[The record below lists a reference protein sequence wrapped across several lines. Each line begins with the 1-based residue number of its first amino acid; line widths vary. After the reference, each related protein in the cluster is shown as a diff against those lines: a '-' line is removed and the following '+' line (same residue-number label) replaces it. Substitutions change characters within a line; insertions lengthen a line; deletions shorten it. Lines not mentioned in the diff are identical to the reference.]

1 VHFIAALLSL
11 ALSVSPTNEDIPVS
25 IVAEVQDPCQA
36 TPGIVQ
42 VDIQIIPA
50 RDLKVDYELRI
61 GLDLLKDAI
70 LKEDVPLDP
79 PTSTWK
85 RGEIIHLRYERALPE
100 ESTLD
105 LEEDLVVLAG
115 FRDPKTGEV
124 HGPRGLPTGSDG
136 LADIAYIPTTLI
148 APDGGAARLDAI
160 MARALELKKSG
171 DGAGAWREL
180 ELGLRTAHDDPTKER
195 FRDQLLELG
204 KYEPAPLTAEEEA
217 IVSGRIGAERARY
230 LRLIA
235 GRLYDSG
242 MLHGALRLLE
252 EAGGELSEA
261 ADADVIGAVDDEQ
274 RVTRRTD
281 DIRERLIDT
290 RSKEE
295 DAEVKRLI
303 ELHGLTAALEAEL
316 EGLIAKDAYPV
327 ALELSRELRKSDDD
341 EVERRAWDRIPELE
355 EAWVAITPRV
365 QQAEVDAALNHPAFP
380 RTEVV
385 ASHCFLF
392 IGPKELVEGI
402 PDDSKLNFDVA
413 YVFLTDLFGRLPN
426 PHGDRV
432 TVYFKELWDF
442 GGGVGGGKII
452 DIGRAD
458 PDPKRPVRV
467 DNGLLYH
474 ELTHCVDD
482 TRPVFGGFTE
492 GLANLGAAYVFEA
505 LDADGDALHS
515 FDNNLKQFREF
526 FLDRD
531 LEYWRI
537 QEYGP
542 SCGFFLHFIETY
554 SKRGKSD
561 HDWCPM
567 RRFFREYRETPN
579 KDGREPQIVRALAHH
594 LIRAFG
600 PAVFDDLV
608 RFGFPLKEA
617 DRDTIAI
624 EALAYTE
631 QDFSAFEERH
641 EEFPNSPLPRDMK
654 EREFLGRR
662 LRGAEQR
669 EYGERELG
677 ILYDYKVIGPFF
689 VKSAD
694 PGACVFE
701 PEYNIDFSKK
711 VRALRSTRDD
721 ITALRWQDIERDSKT
736 ELHDNGWVEFDYDPY
751 GQTNA
756 AIYAFTSVS
765 VEEDTFAICHLR
777 ADDDVTLFVNGDRA
791 GAYRGRGMNGSSA
804 DIRWRGPYG
813 RAPDAIRF
821 GVLLFKGKNEV
832 LVKIK
837 NRYGK
842 AGWLVAFSLPNG
854 APLAFT
860 TDTEQPE
867 ERPEAEEVDW
877 KSLHKIDSRSWRSK
891 TEASVG
897 GFKTRNRALHGSSTD
912 KGVAWRMFTV
922 RPGFPKDSPSNLAW
936 FKEKLTKDMHEAR
949 VELQMSADEKAP
961 KVLITFQGDGGVDGL
976 SGWNLI
982 VLPHGKGEVSARL
995 ERYDRL
1001 VYQTERLSLPEAGE
1015 SRVLTASLA
1024 KERFT
1029 ATLDELVL
1037 FDEVPVNYIPGKSRV
1052 GIATWG
1058 DEPAIERVE
1067 LSRPR

>member
-1 VHFIAALLSL
+1 MHFFATLLSL
-11 ALSVSPTNEDIPVS
+11 ALSVSPGNEDVPVS
-25 IVAEVQDPCQA
+25 ITAEAADPCQT
-36 TPGIVQ
+36 TPGV
-42 VDIQIIPA
+42 VRVNIQIIPE

-61 GLDLLKDAI
+61 GLDLLADSV
-70 LKEDVPLDP
+70 LREDVPLDP

-85 RGEIIHLRYERALPE
+85 RGEIVHLTYERTLPE
-100 ESTLD
+100 ERTVD
-105 LEEDLVVLAG
+105 LKEDIVVLAG

-124 HGPRGLPTGSDG
+124 HSPRGLPTGSDG
-136 LADIAYIPTTLI
+136 LADIAYVPTTLI

-160 MARALELKKSG
+160 MARALELKKDG

-180 ELGLRTAHDDPTKER
+180 EFGLRTAHDDPTKER
-195 FRDQLLELG
+195 FRDRLLELG

-217 IVSGRIGAERARY
+217 IVSGRIGTERARY

-242 MLHGALRLLE
+242 MIHGALRLLE
-252 EAGGELSEA
+252 EAGGALSEA

-274 RVTRRTD
+274 RVTRKTD
-281 DIRERLIDT
+281 DIRDRLIDLRT
-290 RSKEE
+290 KEE

-303 ELHGLTAALEAEL
+303 GLHGFTEALEAEL
-316 EGLIAKDAYPV
+316 EGLVAKGAYPV
-327 ALELSRELRKSDDD
+327 ALELARQLRKSDDD

-355 EAWVAITPRV
+355 EAWVALTPRE

-413 YVFLTDLFGRLPN
+413 YVFLTDLFGRVPN

-452 DIGRAD
+452 DIGKAD

-515 FDNNLKQFREF
+515 FDNNLKQFRDF
-526 FLDRD
+526 FLDRN

-542 SCGFFLHFIETY
+542 SCGFFLHFLETY

-594 LIRAFG
+594 LVRAFG
-600 PAVFDDLV
+600 PAVFDDLM
-608 RFGFPLKEA
+608 RFGFPLEEA

-624 EALAYTE
+624 ESLAYAQE
-631 QDFSAFEERH
+631 DFSAFDDEH
-641 EEFPNSPLPRDMK
+641 DQYPNSPLPRDLK

-662 LRGAEQR
+662 LRGADKR
-669 EYGERELG
+669 EFGLRELG
-677 ILYDYKVIGPFF
+677 IFYDYKVIGPFF

-711 VRALRSTRDD
+711 VRALRATRDAF
-721 ITALRWQDIERDSKT
+721 TALRWQDVERDSKT
-736 ELHDNGWVEFDYDPY
+736 KLNDNGWVEFDYDPY

-756 AIYAFTSVS
+756 AIYALTNVT
-765 VEEDTFAICHLR
+765 VEENIAAICHVR
-777 ADDDVTLFVNGDRA
+777 ADDDVTLFVNGERA
-791 GAYRGRGMNGSSA
+791 GAYRGRGSNGSSQ
-804 DIRWRGPYG
+804 DVRWRGPYG
-813 RAPDAIRF
+813 LAPDAIRF
-821 GVLLFKGKNEV
+821 RVLLYKGKNEV

-842 AGWLVAFSLPNG
+842 AGWLVALSRLNG
-854 APLAFT
+854 APFAFE
-860 TDTEQPE
+860 TDSEQPE
-867 ERPEAEEVDW
+867 PLPEREEVKW
-877 KSLHKIDSRSWRSK
+877 KTLHKIDSRSWRSK
-891 TEASVG
+891 AEVSVG
-897 GFKTRNRALHGSSTD
+897 GFKTRNRALRGSSKD

-949 VELQMSADEKAP
+949 VELQLAADDKAP
-961 KVLITFQGDGGVDGL
+961 KVLITFQGDGGKDGL

-1001 VYQTERLSLPEAGE
+1001 VYQTERMTLPEAGE
-1015 SRVLTASLA
+1015 SRVLTASLVKDHFSA
-1024 KERFT
+1024 
-1029 ATLDELVL
+1029 ALDELVL
-1037 FDEVPVNYIPGKSRV
+1037 FDEVPVNPIPGKSRI

-1058 DEPAIERVE
+1058 DEPAIERIE
-1067 LSRPR
+1067 LSKPR